1 MAEIR
6 QPLIQLE
13 AVTKV
18 FYTDEVETHALSGV
32 HFDVTPGE
40 FLSIAGASG
49 SGKSTLLS
57 ILGFSIHLRRD
68 ATF

>member
-18 FYTDEVETHALSGV
+18 FYTEVETQALSGV

>member
-18 FYTDEVETHALSGV
+18 FYTDEVGLIALTGQ
-32 HFDVTPGE
+32 
-40 FLSIAGASG
+40 L
-49 SGKSTLLS
+49 
-57 ILGFSIHLRRD
+57 
-68 ATF
+68 